1 MKQCAKVSSKNI
13 ESDIPIQEIRIKNY
27 TKVLSKKWII
37 NILHVLQ
44 TSNKTFSELAT
55 ELQISNQ
62 ELSKKLK
69 LLKSFNL
76 VKKTPAFMEEKELSV
91 YESTL
96 IEKDLTDLIQKLGNF
111 GKKYMYSN

>member
-1 MKQCAKVSSKNI
+1 MKQYSEISSTHI
-13 ESDIPIQEIRIKNY
+13 ESDILIREIRIRKY
-27 TKVLSKKWII
+27 ADILSKKWII
-37 NILHVLQ
+37 DILHVLQ
-44 TSNKTFSELAT
+44 TSNRTFSELAN

-69 LLKSFNL
+69 LLKSYNL
-76 VKKTPAFMEEKELSV
+76 VKKIPAFMDEKELSV

-111 GKKYMYSN
+111 GKKYFYST